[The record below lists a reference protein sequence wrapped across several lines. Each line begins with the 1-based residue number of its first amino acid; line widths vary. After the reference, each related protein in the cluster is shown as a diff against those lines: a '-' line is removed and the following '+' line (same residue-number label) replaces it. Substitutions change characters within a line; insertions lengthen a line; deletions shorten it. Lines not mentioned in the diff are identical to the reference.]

1 MSGLAGALLATFPA
15 MDHPW
20 LDAIERAAPSIQ
32 EAFLTPTERGVRRD
46 SLAAI
51 ALGEGQLRQA
61 RALLQDAEWGARA
74 VDDAGRER
82 LRQFVAGR
90 SELGA
95 GDRMVLGTLRG
106 KARQRQRYWLGL
118 PLLTLGSVTAI
129 GAARRLPARPR
140 TRAGYLAS

>member
-1 MSGLAGALLATFPA
+1 MGGLAGALLATFPA

-61 RALLQDAEWGARA
+61 RALLQDAEWGTRA
-74 VDDAGRER
+74 VDDAQRER

-106 KARQRQRYWLGL
+106 KARHRQRYWLGL
-118 PLLTLGSVTAI
+118 PLLTLGSVMAI
-129 GAARRLPARPR
+129 GAARRLPARA
-140 TRAGYLAS
+140 RAGYLAS